1 MLWEYPLL
9 AGAGLLAGF
18 IDAIA
23 GGGGLI
29 TLPALLW
36 AGLPPQLA
44 LGTNKLQSSC
54 GTSLATWRYAQ
65 AGLLR
70 APCLK
75 LGAGV
80 TAGAAISGSLAV
92 SQLAPEFLRWVI
104 PFLLIAIG
112 VYFAVKPQL
121 GIEPRPPRLKATHFA
136 IGFGV
141 VLGFYDGFFGPGT
154 GSFWMTACV
163 TLLGMEFRSATGY
176 TKAMN
181 LASNLGSLLVFGWL
195 GHLHLGFG
203 LVMAVGQL
211 VGAQLGARL
220 VIRQGARF
228 VRPLLIVIV
237 FLLASRLLWQVLSPI
252 LVEQKS
258 LL

>member
-1 MLWEYPLL
+1 MWEYPLL

-18 IDAIA
+18 VDAIA

-36 AGLPPQLA
+36 TGMPPQLA

-70 APCLK
+70 APRLM
-75 LGAGV
+75 LGVMV
-80 TAGAAISGSLAV
+80 TLSASILGSLAV
-92 SQLAPEFLRWVI
+92 SQMSPHFLRWVI

-112 VYFAVKPQL
+112 VYLGVKPQL
-121 GIEPRPPRLKATHFA
+121 GLDSRPPRIPAGPFA
-136 IGFGV
+136 IAFGV

-163 TLLGMEFRSATGY
+163 TLLGMDFRTATGY

-181 LASNLGSLLVFGWL
+181 LASNLGSLLVFSWL
-195 GHLHLGFG
+195 GQLHLGFG

-211 VGAQLGARL
+211 VGAHLGSRM

-228 VRPLLIVIV
+228 VRPLLIALV
-237 FLLASRLLWQVLSPI
+237 FVLALRLLWQVVSPI
-252 LVEQKS
+252 LG
-258 LL
+258 

>member
-1 MLWEYPLL
+1 MTWEYPLL
-9 AGAGLLAGF
+9 AAAGLLAGF
-18 IDAIA
+18 VDAIA

-36 AGLPPQLA
+36 VGLPPQLA

-65 AGLLR
+65 AGLLS
-70 APCLK
+70 APR
-75 LGAGV
+75 LGLGV
-80 TAGAAISGSLAV
+80 LVTLAASVLGSVAV
-92 SQLAPEFLRWVI
+92 SQISPAFLRWVI

-112 VYFAVKPQL
+112 VYLAVKPDL
-121 GIEPRPPRLKATHFA
+121 GQDQRPSRMHAGLFA
-136 IGFGV
+136 IGFGA

-163 TLLGMEFRSATGY
+163 ALLGMDYRSATGY

-181 LASNLGSLLVFGWL
+181 LASNVGSLCVFGWL
-195 GHLHLGFG
+195 GQIHFG
-203 LVMAVGQL
+203 YGVTMALAQL
-211 VGAQLGARL
+211 MGAQLGSRL
-220 VIRQGARF
+220 VIRQGGRL
-228 VRPLLIVIV
+228 VRPLLIGVV
-237 FLLASRLLWQVLSPI
+237 FVLAVRLLWQ
-252 LVEQKS
+252 KS